1 MDGRV
6 CIVTGG
12 GQGLGR
18 AFAKH
23 FAANGAITVIAELIA
38 DNGQAVAAEITD
50 ANGKALAV
58 ATDVGDSASVRA
70 MVEKVM
76 GEFGRVDILINNA
89 ALLSSLRRSPLE
101 GISDEEWDQVMR
113 VNITG
118 AFYCAR
124 AVAPIMR
131 QAGWGRIINLSSDTA
146 LNPPPLTFAHY
157 VTSKAAL
164 VGFTRTLARE
174 LGPDG
179 ITVNAIMPGSTETEI
194 DRGEAMRENRAINVL
209 PRQAIPRTEVAEDLV
224 GAALFLASEGAD
236 FITGQTLPVNGGLAF
251 V

>member
-179 ITVNAIMPGSTETEI
+179 ITVNAIMPGATETEI
-194 DRGEAMRENRAINVL
+194 ERGEEMRENRAKNVV
-209 PRQAIPRTEVAEDLV
+209 PRQAIPRQEVPEDLV
-224 GAALFLASEGAD
+224 GAALFLASDAAA